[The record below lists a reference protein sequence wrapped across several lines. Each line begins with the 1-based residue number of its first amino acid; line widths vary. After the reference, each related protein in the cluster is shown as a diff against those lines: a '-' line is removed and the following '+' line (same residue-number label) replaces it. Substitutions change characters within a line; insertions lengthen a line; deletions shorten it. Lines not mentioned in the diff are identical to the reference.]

1 MCTLSIELH
10 FNDLSSKGVP
20 FLMWNNASNNAK
32 VSNLIDRNGFY
43 KRVMQ
48 RSTLSIIKIQWTL
61 LKIAFIKINI
71 PNNSLKT
78 ISQILKTRNL

>member
-1 MCTLSIELH
+1 
-10 FNDLSSKGVP
+10 
-20 FLMWNNASNNAK
+20 MWNNASNNAK